1 MSNRQIDELLYSLKK
16 KLTGKFS
23 NIELSILLS
32 NGLLNDFIR
41 NEFSDDFDCDKI
53 IKKIVTD
60 FYAYFLY
67 KIEIGDD
74 VDDFVRNI
82 LDELIELEGD
92 NIDEYINNNMLIFSF
107 MIDKYFE
114 YHENSIIYQCMV
126 MANIVNKRRISEF
139 EDLYDDFF
147 SVDFNYDSLVL
158 PKLINCGLQL
168 RDYYNNDDKRIL
180 NYLNNEFESPIEKN
194 YFLNYILSNVYVYL
208 KLNGCDSEDDVNL
221 VKLTEKLDRRMK
233 CYYDDS
239 TFIIKLVKRYFDIY
253 GDIKWFE
260 FKDIRDDIDFKEID
274 LIYKLDDSYKHPF
287 DIMKNADNI
296 STIFDY
302 IINFVNGVLEKLTL
316 QEKTEDEIINWF
328 NKLFNNE
335 ISIKYDNFF
344 FNEEN
349 YKYFNDLIK
358 LYFLSSYYEYCNY
371 NRDNLYDCEESL
383 YDFIDSGIDINDG
396 LEIYDNEEDQK
407 NIIGLTIKYIFS
419 KETDEFRAK
428 KKIVDDGKLK
438 NILRLN
444 PYILLEYR
452 RLFGI
457 LLPNETSKSTEYGNI
472 ILEILS
478 NIIPYVNNLEDNGY
492 QRVAKIFKRDY
503 YEINMDLNEIVGF
516 IISNIYENLITK
528 EKLSEDENN
537 FVKNLENNII
547 DIDDIINN
555 DDLLGEILFYFFSL
569 NDEYLND
576 DKLKNLRNS
585 GNREKVKVL
594 KKYDPFYEID
604 REILK

>member
-1 MSNRQIDELLYSLKK
+1 
-16 KLTGKFS
+16 
-23 NIELSILLS
+23 
-32 NGLLNDFIR
+32 
-41 NEFSDDFDCDKI
+41 
-53 IKKIVTD
+53 
-60 FYAYFLY
+60 
-67 KIEIGDD
+67 
-74 VDDFVRNI
+74 
-82 LDELIELEGD
+82 
-92 NIDEYINNNMLIFSF
+92 

-253 GDIKWFE
+253 GDTKWFE

-349 YKYFNDLIK
+349 YNFFMSRY
-358 LYFLSSYYEYCNY
+358 LYNFGSRY
-371 NRDNLYDCEESL
+371 
-383 YDFIDSGIDINDG
+383 
-396 LEIYDNEEDQK
+396 
-407 NIIGLTIKYIFS
+407 S
-419 KETDEFRAK
+419 KE
-428 KKIVDDGKLK
+428 
-438 NILRLN
+438 
-444 PYILLEYR
+444 
-452 RLFGI
+452 
-457 LLPNETSKSTEYGNI
+457 SS
-472 ILEILS
+472 
-478 NIIPYVNNLEDNGY
+478 
-492 QRVAKIFKRDY
+492 
-503 YEINMDLNEIVGF
+503 
-516 IISNIYENLITK
+516 
-528 EKLSEDENN
+528 
-537 FVKNLENNII
+537 
-547 DIDDIINN
+547 
-555 DDLLGEILFYFFSL
+555 
-569 NDEYLND
+569 
-576 DKLKNLRNS
+576 
-585 GNREKVKVL
+585 
-594 KKYDPFYEID
+594 
-604 REILK
+604 

>member
-1 MSNRQIDELLYSLKK
+1 M
-16 KLTGKFS
+16 
-23 NIELSILLS
+23 
-32 NGLLNDFIR
+32 
-41 NEFSDDFDCDKI
+41 
-53 IKKIVTD
+53 
-60 FYAYFLY
+60 
-67 KIEIGDD
+67 
-74 VDDFVRNI
+74 
-82 LDELIELEGD
+82 
-92 NIDEYINNNMLIFSF
+92 
-107 MIDKYFE
+107 
-114 YHENSIIYQCMV
+114 
-126 MANIVNKRRISEF
+126 
-139 EDLYDDFF
+139 
-147 SVDFNYDSLVL
+147 
-158 PKLINCGLQL
+158 
-168 RDYYNNDDKRIL
+168 
-180 NYLNNEFESPIEKN
+180 
-194 YFLNYILSNVYVYL
+194 
-208 KLNGCDSEDDVNL
+208 
-221 VKLTEKLDRRMK
+221 
-233 CYYDDS
+233 
-239 TFIIKLVKRYFDIY
+239 
-253 GDIKWFE
+253 
-260 FKDIRDDIDFKEID
+260 
-274 LIYKLDDSYKHPF
+274 
-287 DIMKNADNI
+287 
-296 STIFDY
+296 
-302 IINFVNGVLEKLTL
+302 
-316 QEKTEDEIINWF
+316 
-328 NKLFNNE
+328 
-335 ISIKYDNFF
+335 
-344 FNEEN
+344 
-349 YKYFNDLIK
+349 
-358 LYFLSSYYEYCNY
+358 
-371 NRDNLYDCEESL
+371 
-383 YDFIDSGIDINDG
+383 
-396 LEIYDNEEDQK
+396 
-407 NIIGLTIKYIFS
+407 TIKYIFS

-457 LLPNETSKSTEYGNI
+457 LLPTETSKSTEYGNI